1 MEFLWSSAHHTFWW
15 IPFPN
20 SLRALQVGQG
30 HVAEDL
36 EVVEK
41 ELEAAGSH
49 TVTASIWSP
58 LAAKKQEKPSLTY
71 LNLYFIVRGAWRAC
85 LCGAYIWFRK
95 QKVTEKHHYHPHTR
109 HRSIQPETHTQ
120 SLSLSLPLSLPPRNS
135 AKWKAKPSLQ
145 ENQTKAMCLEPS
157 LCPDRH
163 REFARANK
171 FQSQRISAES
181 SLQPVLLRPAP
192 HFPAS
197 SCCSNR
203 GKEASHYNDTF
214 DSVAKSTWGG
224 AKERSS
230 ALSWKKQT
238 LWGGILEILLL
249 VNLNGW
255 APTQRSTWA
264 AIPRES
270 REQAPPGFS
279 CSRACPPFPI
289 LSGIQ
294 SICIEEWPSLS
305 MLGLP
310 LKTTLAAEFQPDT
323 LHLPCPNQPCF
334 RALLLSTGLSLGR
347 PIT

>member
-1 MEFLWSSAHHTFWW
+1 MELLWSSVHHTFWW

-20 SLRALQVGQG
+20 SLRVLQVGQG
-30 HVAEDL
+30 HVRL
-36 EVVEK
+36 WQK
-41 ELEAAGSH
+41 MQR
-49 TVTASIWSP
+49 W
-58 LAAKKQEKPSLTY
+58 QEKSKRLLGALEWEHPSDLHLQLRNERNLPSCTLT
-71 LNLYFIVRGAWRAC
+71 
-85 LCGAYIWFRK
+85 
-95 QKVTEKHHYHPHTR
+95 
-109 HRSIQPETHTQ
+109 SI
-120 SLSLSLPLSLPPRNS
+120 SLSKAHEEPISVVLTSDSESKRSQKCTSITLTQDTAWNTYTLSLPLSLPPRNS

-145 ENQTKAMCLEPS
+145 ENQTKAMCPEPS
-157 LCPDRH
+157 LWSDRH

-214 DSVAKSTWGG
+214 DSFAKSTWGG

-255 APTQRSTWA
+255 APTQRSTWPA
-264 AIPRES
+264 VPKES
-270 REQAPPGFS
+270 REHAPPGFS
-279 CSRACPPFPI
+279 LSRACPPSL

-294 SICIEEWPSLS
+294 SICIEEWPSLP
-305 MLGLP
+305 MLGLT
-310 LKTTLAAEFQPDT
+310 LKTSLAAESQPDT
-323 LHLPCPNQPCF
+323 LHLPCPSPC
-334 RALLLSTGLSLGR
+334 RASGPCCSTLGFH
-347 PIT
+347 